1 MQPALPDLVA
11 DTRFRVEF
19 GDGSIQR
26 FTFRSSTLNGKYVRR
41 EEKADEWKGE
51 KELGRGTYGSV
62 WLHRCLTSE
71 GPAELQAVKKVNK
84 RSLSNAGISYVKEL
98 ETIAKFSQAKV
109 RL

>member
-1 MQPALPDLVA
+1 MPTALPDLVA
-11 DTRFRVEF
+11 DTRFRVKF

-26 FTFRSSTLNGKYVRR
+26 FTFRSTTLNGKYVRR

-62 WLHRCLTSE
+62 WLHRCLTNE

-109 RL
+109 RS